1 LRHHIENIGKR
12 ALEQS
17 GKYRVNKN
25 DEENF
30 GSIVMAGLVRT
41 GPGMTPS
48 LVRADLTPGW

>member
-30 GSIVMAGLVRT
+30 AVPNL
-41 GPGMTPS
+41 PGTES
-48 LVRADLTPGW
+48 GQVS